1 MSQKQVVILV
11 VSISVALWLILV
23 YLIFTTPRESL
34 EEHHVSSTAHYA
46 KPFLSLPL
54 RHYPPVSVRDAQGT
68 TMRGYTYV
76 APAQTELH
84 PQQAN
89 PLTYL
94 HSGAAVQNVGS
105 GIVAGWTSGE
115 KTTRT
120 ASQRRGVNTTNASQ
134 VWIGMVSPV
143 ASHDLAYVPAQSG
156 DLPDK
161 SYLSGRRLAPPDEG
175 GGGSNGPNI
184 EVETPL
190 GDGLAVLALCV
201 LLYIAAVDYRKFNN
215 KQPKE

>member
-1 MSQKQVVILV
+1 MSQKQVVILI

-34 EEHHVSSTAHYA
+34 EEHHVSSEAHYA
-46 KPFLSLPL
+46 KPFSPLPL
-54 RHYPPVSVRDAQGT
+54 RHYPPVSFRNIQGA
-68 TMRGYTYV
+68 TMRSNAYATSE
-76 APAQTELH
+76 PAELY
-84 PQQAN
+84 PKQAN
-89 PLTYL
+89 PFTYL

-105 GIVAGWTSGE
+105 GIVTGGTSDG
-115 KTTRT
+115 
-120 ASQRRGVNTTNASQ
+120 NTTKSVSQKRGLDASNAPQ
-134 VWIGMVSPV
+134 IWIGMVSPV
-143 ASHDLAYVPAQSG
+143 ASRDLAYVPAQSG

-161 SYLSGRRLAPPDEG
+161 SYLSGRRNAPPDEG

-190 GDGLAVLALCV
+190 GDGLAVLVICA
-201 LLYIAAVDYRKFNN
+201 LLYIAAVNYRKFNN